1 MQAHNEPAA
10 GTRKWRARVAT
21 AVFIAAMLALTAWAL
36 PRGFDADLGKIGAG
50 KPALVFVYDP
60 NLLVS
65 NQQTREMDKTREQLG
80 DELHFLVADVGRPD
94 TQQFMRQ
101 HQAAPT
107 QILLFAADGSLM
119 ARTRSLLAAGEL
131 DRWLE
136 ESSASQH

>member
-1 MQAHNEPAA
+1 MPAHTGPAA

-21 AVFIAAMLALTAWAL
+21 LLFIAAMVAMAALAL

-60 NLLVS
+60 NLVVS
-65 NQQTREMDKTREQLG
+65 NQQTREMDKTREQFG
-80 DELHFLVADVGRPD
+80 DKLHFLVADVGRPD

-101 HQAAPT
+101 HQATPT

-119 ARTRSLLAAGEL
+119 ARRRSLMTADEL
-131 DRWLE
+131 VRWLE
-136 ESSASQH
+136 TSSAPR

>member
-21 AVFIAAMLALTAWAL
+21 AVFIVAMLALTAWAL

-50 KPALVFVYDP
+50 RPVLVFVYDP

-65 NQQTREMDKTREQLG
+65 NQQTREMDKSREQLG
-80 DELHFLVADVGRPD
+80 DAVHFLVADVGRPD

-101 HQAAPT
+101 HQATPT
-107 QILLFAADGSLM
+107 QILLFAADGRLLE
-119 ARTRSLLAAGEL
+119 RTRSLMTGEEL
-131 DRWLE
+131 VRWFE
-136 ESSASQH
+136 ESITPR